1 MLSCLQQNR
10 DVVNFDASVDSVE
23 MSSMKGSH
31 RMIAHELL
39 YDFSAF
45 DTYPSLKAYQVDS
58 WWTSLQLRPPMPINP
73 PTWNRHCMHCG
84 AFLLSTEDDSFC
96 CRNGNH
102 VVPPLQPLPNR
113 MQALLQIPSQ
123 RRHLIEYSRVINNLF
138 SFAGIGVT
146 GGGFQHF
153 PAGGPPAVAIT
164 GRTYHLIRN
173 TEYTDHSI
181 HWFLYDEQ
189 MLEKKAIQFGAHGSV
204 VQAIKNDIRD
214 VNPYVAQ
221 LQYFN
226 SPNVHR
232 PRILELKDYSS
243 PADFAAVMHASNST
257 AINPQSILIRR
268 RRSQQPE
275 FINILSHHYEPLH
288 YVLFFPHAEIG
299 WGASSIAE
307 VPHMTQHQWYRGRL
321 LADNNDRFSTFGH
334 LCCEYL
340 VDMYSRTEEQKLAY
354 IARERRFREHEL
366 HAANES
372 LEDEFEPTI
381 KLPASF
387 VGSHAWTSEQA
398 SDAMALG
405 RKYGKPTFFMTMTFN
420 PDWPEVQSRLLPG
433 QTAFDVPIVVART
446 FKSRLEKVL
455 HLLRTRFGQKKYL
468 IKVIEFQKRGFPHA
482 HILLKVSFNM
492 KHLSHLGIHTYLIS

>member
-1 MLSCLQQNR
+1 
-10 DVVNFDASVDSVE
+10 
-23 MSSMKGSH
+23 
-31 RMIAHELL
+31 
-39 YDFSAF
+39 
-45 DTYPSLKAYQVDS
+45 
-58 WWTSLQLRPPMPINP
+58 
-73 PTWNRHCMHCG
+73 
-84 AFLLSTEDDSFC
+84 
-96 CRNGNH
+96 
-102 VVPPLQPLPNR
+102 
-113 MQALLQIPSQ
+113 
-123 RRHLIEYSRVINNLF
+123 
-138 SFAGIGVT
+138 
-146 GGGFQHF
+146 
-153 PAGGPPAVAIT
+153 
-164 GRTYHLIRN
+164 
-173 TEYTDHSI
+173 
-181 HWFLYDEQ
+181 
-189 MLEKKAIQFGAHGSV
+189 
-204 VQAIKNDIRD
+204 
-214 VNPYVAQ
+214 
-221 LQYFN
+221 
-226 SPNVHR
+226 
-232 PRILELKDYSS
+232 
-243 PADFAAVMHASNST
+243 MHASNST
-257 AINPQSILIRR
+257 AINPRSILIRC

-299 WGASSIAE
+299 WGASHIAE

-321 LADNNDRFSTFGH
+321 LADNNDRFSTFGR

-340 VDMYSRTEEQKLAY
+340 VDMYSHTEEQKLAY

-398 SDAMALG
+398 SDAMALR

-455 HLLRTRFGQKKYL
+455 HLLHTRFGEKKYL

-482 HILLKVSFNM
+482 HILLKVSFNTEY
-492 KHLSHLGIHTYLIS
+492 LSHLIHTYLTS